1 MNAQALS
8 GGSESGDPQVAAAP
22 GPDWTAALALAA
34 PGRRYRISHV
44 VAGHLRGECRQL
56 GLDEGAE
63 VVCLS
68 NARRSIGLV
77 ASTGRQINVEREAA
91 WFIRVEAA

>member
-1 MNAQALS
+1 MNAKATS
-8 GGSESGDPQVAAAP
+8 DGSEGGDRRVAAAQA
-22 GPDWTAALALAA
+22 PDWTAALALAA
-34 PGRRYRISHV
+34 PGRRYRIRRV
-44 VAGHLRGECRQL
+44 VGGHLRGECRQL